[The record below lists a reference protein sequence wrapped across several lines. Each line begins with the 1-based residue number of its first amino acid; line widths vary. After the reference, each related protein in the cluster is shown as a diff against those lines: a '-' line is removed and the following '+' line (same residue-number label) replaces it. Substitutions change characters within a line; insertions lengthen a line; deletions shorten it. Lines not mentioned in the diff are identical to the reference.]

1 MSELVFSRVVL
12 EKNNQILAVLVLAS
26 FTINILLTGLL
37 VSTVHRPPIIVT
49 KEADQLVVLN
59 EENYKLDEEGLIEF
73 ARLIAKNYLSF
84 TPESLPSQ
92 IEGISEYL
100 TDEPRNSILDSYKNP
115 SATVKKDDIRFEFRP
130 DAIRIVK
137 KSIPF
142 QVELGGTRTIFVNDN
157 SKSFP
162 AIFIFEIKRVKTSVE
177 NPYGLKVLQIYEKN
191 DQRKGKKK

>member
-1 MSELVFSRVVL
+1 
-12 EKNNQILAVLVLAS
+12 
-26 FTINILLTGLL
+26 
-37 VSTVHRPPIIVT
+37 
-49 KEADQLVVLN
+49 
-59 EENYKLDEEGLIEF
+59 
-73 ARLIAKNYLSF
+73 
-84 TPESLPSQ
+84 
-92 IEGISEYL
+92 
-100 TDEPRNSILDSYKNP
+100 
-115 SATVKKDDIRFEFRP
+115 VKKDDIRFEFRP

>member
-26 FTINILLTGLL
+26 FTLNILLTGLL
-37 VSTVHRPPIIVT
+37 VSAVHRPPIIVT
-49 KEADQLVVLN
+49 KEADQLVAMD
-59 EENYKLDEEGLIEF
+59 EENYKLDEDGLIEF
-73 ARLIAKNYLSF
+73 TRLIAKNYLSF

-115 SATVKKDDIRFEFRP
+115 SATVKNDDIRFEFRP

-162 AIFIFEIKRVKTSVE
+162 AIFIFEIKRVESSAE
-177 NPYGLKVLQIYEKN
+177 NPYGLRVLQIVEKE
-191 DQRKGKKK
+191 DQSKGKKK